1 MQWCPS
7 KEMCIIVSTNHVPWF
22 SWMIQVFVC
31 VHRWDTT
38 VIYFQGTG
46 TGCLRSESLEL
57 AWTYVLVWKMEYMP
71 LGSAKSDCWLFIIC
85 VYWNWLTSKRHFQG
99 HISMFKANFGAK
111 RCAEIKW
118 STSAKPSLG
127 ARWYV
132 QSEEQQEKT
141 YLPARISLNY
151 MQRYKR
157 VYAPISTTH
166 THTYIYIYYVYT
178 VNR

>member
-1 MQWCPS
+1 MPWCPS
-7 KEMCIIVSTNHVPWF
+7 KKICIIVSTNHVPWF
-22 SWMIQVFVC
+22 SWMIQAFVC

-46 TGCLRSESLEL
+46 TGRLRSESLEL
-57 AWTYVLVWKMEYMP
+57 ARTYVLVWKMEYMP
-71 LGSAKSDCWLFIIC
+71 LRSAKSAGYSSS

-132 QSEEQQEKT
+132 QSEEQQEKI

-157 VYAPISTTH
+157 VYVPISTPH
-166 THTYIYIYYVYT
+166 TPIYIYIM
-178 VNR
+178 NI